1 MSTYM
6 IEHLKSNPGH
16 APGKVIKAGT
26 KVADAGL
33 TGKLSASGHLMHICK
48 ASESGKKIKDFNR
61 GSNTGYANATMQD
74 PNDIRS
80 KFNKEVYG
88 TWGGDNSGYAQSD
101 GDFYVAPKVHL
112 GGDFKFEDGSTAII
126 FKSDIKIIECGS
138 ESSNPDFGNCIS
150 FEFVSSSSSTPP
162 SSTPKTVK
170 GYSFNECSSNN
181 GSSFFDIENYGSTED
196 DLCFSIGNLKKL
208 SSGAYDLTKAQHGY
222 SVHTQFKGIKTTFYT
237 DGTKS
242 TGSSSSSS
250 RYKLTQYYYNGWHK
264 DTTIPFYNDDKDLSN
279 LGNGEYKLKVDKSGW
294 KKDTR
299 FKK

>member
-6 IEHLKSNPGH
+6 IEHLKSNP
-16 APGKVIKAGT
+16 AYAAGKVIKAGT

-61 GSNTGYANATMQD
+61 GSNTGYVNATMQD

-162 SSTPKTVK
+162 SSTPKEYVEAK
-170 GYSFNECSSNN
+170 RSGYSSYN
-181 GSSFFDIENYGSTED
+181 GTFKFDIKHYNELK
-196 DLCFSIGNLKKL
+196 DLYQSVDIKDLNGDNWKATTTWTSVKK
-208 SSGAYDLTKAQHGY
+208 
-222 SVHTQFKGIKTTFYT
+222 V
-237 DGTKS
+237 
-242 TGSSSSSS
+242 GSSSSSS
-250 RYKLTQYYYNGWHK
+250 YTKVKVTRSGKSTDNGTFYFPLSAWEDIKDLKLAK
-264 DTTIPFYNDDKDLSN
+264 DTKDCD
-279 LGNGEYKLKVDKSGW
+279 GITW
-294 KKDTR
+294 KATTTFNTAVR
-299 FKK
+299 V